1 MRPNDVEGRPSPI
14 MIDRSGATSLV
25 AKKRS
30 KMTGS
35 GFSTPTV
42 SDTKTDEKSGTKPD
56 SLNRL
61 FCTWACLSIAMAP
74 GISSCWVPK

>member
-56 SLNRL
+56 SLSQL
-61 FCTWACLSIAMAP
+61 FCTLATPLVMIPNW
-74 GISSCWVPK
+74 